1 MLQTLYDYALDYWGK
16 NGVGIMVNALAGS
29 SHSVNSYHVRNTNA
43 IKSCQ
48 EILQHVLQFD
58 PVLWRDN
65 GRAVQR
71 PRLSLRGAHRIL
83 QVCSTRYLGIVSKTL
98 ESVGTVAPSNSATL
112 VQHVEAMRHGF
123 TVQWQ
128 PEKDK

>member
-29 SHSVNSYHVRNTNA
+29 SHSVNSYHVRNANA

-83 QVCSTRYLGIVSKTL
+83 QVCSTRYLGRYCEQNFGICRDRGAIEL
-98 ESVGTVAPSNSATL
+98 CYPGSACGGHETW
-112 VQHVEAMRHGF
+112 VHCAMAA
-123 TVQWQ
+123 
-128 PEKDK
+128 